1 MTYKP
6 CNNDPKH
13 TSTRMAEK
21 EKKQGVAMAQSKI
34 ERLKGCSGTLREL
47 SLNKSLQTLKSG
59 SSINISDPN
68 NEVRDW

>member
-13 TSTRMAEK
+13 TGTRMAEK

-34 ERLKGCSGTLREL
+34 ERL
-47 SLNKSLQTLKSG
+47 QWHLKRT
-59 SSINISDPN
+59 
-68 NEVRDW
+68 VLK